1 VRKKKVRVDFLL
13 SELRR
18 QKLIAYSEQAEM
30 SMTQVIE
37 FLIDTLKIKRRKRNA
52 DDE

>member
-13 SELRR
+13 SELRKH
-18 QKLIAYSEQAEM
+18 KLITYSEQAEM

-37 FLIDTLKIKRRKRNA
+37 FLIDTLKIKRNRNA

>member
-13 SELRR
+13 SELRK
-18 QKLIAYSEQAEM
+18 QKLITYSEQAEM

-37 FLIDTLKIKRRKRNA
+37 FLIDTLKIKRNRNK
-52 DDE
+52 EEE